1 MKELSTVHF
10 QSCLISLSERSPG
23 TLARHLRSILLHL
36 GCFIT
41 LLWWGGDG
49 GSEVQCS
56 CAWSQHSYCSSAES
70 GWLLPLSA
78 ESCAGVPKHP
88 NAADCGQAWKSSR
101 CVQREA
107 WELVPLVWCRPVY
120 TGEPVLQ
127 GISRI
132 PCAVL
137 LCLGYSPFL
146 LHQRTAEVKKFLLC
160 GWYILTQLFLGWLYW
175 VIKQEHL
182 PQIVR
187 GTRVRSWRLWN
198 FKYKVLLIFVVH
210 VKSLHTVPQAIDF
223 YGFKLYRIPLRARNL
238 LCFFSS
244 TEERHAG
251 SWLQGMENERKPF
264 YNLLVDHE
272 CLQDHI
278 VPLLAVAL
286 YKWDPFHT
294 ALASWHLLHQAS
306 ILSFANSG
314 ARGTFIPLVLAW
326 HLNRVCV
333 VYTSGTR
340 LLQGVV
346 PPSRA
351 WQGEPLEQPSR
362 CGCTH
367 GCPFS
372 LIWPSLP
379 QPPKSQLLK
388 KICFLPSARLLVP
401 LQKHVPLSL
410 WVICRI
416 GSLGGTWVWN
426 LCPAHSGYMLDGSTF
441 LNNLLHS
448 NLQPAGAE

>member
-238 LCFFSS
+238 LCFFKALRKDMQVADSRGWKMKENHS
-244 TEERHAG
+244 TT
-251 SWLQGMENERKPF
+251 SWWTMSVCR
-264 YNLLVDHE
+264 
-272 CLQDHI
+272 
-278 VPLLAVAL
+278 
-286 YKWDPFHT
+286 T
-294 ALASWHLLHQAS
+294 
-306 ILSFANSG
+306 ILSPCWQSPC
-314 ARGTFIPLVLAW
+314 TSEIPS
-326 HLNRVCV
+326 
-333 VYTSGTR
+333 T
-340 LLQGVV
+340 Q
-346 PPSRA
+346 
-351 WQGEPLEQPSR
+351 PLHHGI
-362 CGCTH
+362 CCTKL
-367 GCPFS
+367 PFS
-372 LIWPSLP
+372 
-379 QPPKSQLLK
+379 
-388 KICFLPSARLLVP
+388 P
-401 LQKHVPLSL
+401 LQIQGRGGHSSHLCSHDIWTEFVLFIHQGHVF
-410 WVICRI
+410 CR
-416 GSLGGTWVWN
+416 V
-426 LCPAHSGYMLDGSTF
+426 
-441 LNNLLHS
+441 
-448 NLQPAGAE
+448 